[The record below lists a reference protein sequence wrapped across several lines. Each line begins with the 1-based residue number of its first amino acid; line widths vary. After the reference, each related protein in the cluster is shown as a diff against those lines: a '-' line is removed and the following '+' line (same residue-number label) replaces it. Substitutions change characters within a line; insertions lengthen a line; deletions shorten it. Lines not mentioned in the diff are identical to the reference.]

1 MKQKLSSRV
10 RNATLASLIAMIAP
24 LTSCGDSA
32 AAESVFLFVINGY
45 TGSNSLTII
54 GPTGT
59 VASSLAFGDR
69 VGPVEVNRALG
80 TEFTVLLDG
89 TPEAIDLD
97 VELFSMYPQE
107 TGTLFLKRRSD
118 DSEVAISLYRHVQT
132 ISDGCMLTFENGLS
146 LNETYLSVPSQFTF
160 TPEFRIEDIASAGY
174 LDENQLRVQTEC
186 GPLPVPPAG
195 SRVPRDFAP
204 LMADPYFFLVPCD
217 DQLLENQ
224 VCYVWGAF
232 GPDLSTNVIAIPNT
246 FEYAECLSQAVEI
259 NQPTVDPPLPF
270 PPDDA
275 QVQCPTGEIQ
285 WTDVNLP
292 EQAILDCQA
301 RRAYDSIL
309 MTPGAEGNN
318 TESIYFGGGQCTHT
332 FRLVTPGLQ
341 TIFGPEDGDSLGKH
355 QDGDFVESTVQIPVG
370 SEHFY
375 VLFGRPVNPL
385 LWQWDSGSNFV
396 DLAAY
401 PYFNGQNQRVG
412 DTDFPE

>member
-97 VELFSMYPQE
+97 LELFSMYPQE

-118 DSEVAISLYRHVQT
+118 DAEVAVSLYRHVQT
-132 ISDGCMLTFENGLS
+132 ISPSCQLTFENALS
-146 LNETYLSVPSQFTF
+146 LNETYLSFPHQFTYS
-160 TPEFRIEDIASAGY
+160 PEFRLDDIQEGGY
-174 LDENQLRVQTEC
+174 FPEQDLTIQTEC
-186 GPLPVPPAG
+186 GPLPSPPAG
-195 SRVPRDFAP
+195 SRIPRDFSDIQ
-204 LMADPYFFLVPCD
+204 ADPYFFMTPCED
-217 DQLLENQ
+217 TILENQ
-224 VCYVWGAF
+224 LCHVWGEY
-232 GPDLSTNVIAIPNT
+232 GIDLTTNVLGRPT
-246 FEYAECLSQAVEI
+246 TGEYANCLSQAVEI
-259 NQPTVDPPLPF
+259 KQPEVDPPLPF

-275 QVQCPTGEIQ
+275 QVQCPPGPLT
-285 WTDVNLP
+285 WDDVNLP
-292 EQAILDCQA
+292 ESAILDCQEKKVYETVTVA
-301 RRAYDSIL
+301 
-309 MTPGAEGNN
+309 PGAESNN
-318 TESIYFGGGQCTHT
+318 TESIYFFSGKCTHT
-332 FRLVTPGLQ
+332 FRIVTPGLQ
-341 TIFGPEDGDSLGKH
+341 TIFGPEDGDALGKH
-355 QDGDFVESTVQIPVG
+355 QDGDFVETTAEISPG

-375 VLFGRPVNPL
+375 ILFGRPVNPL
-385 LWQWDSGSNFV
+385 VWQWDSGSNFV

-401 PYFNGQNQRVG
+401 PYFNGQNERIG

>member
-97 VELFSMYPQE
+97 LELFSMYPQE

-118 DSEVAISLYRHVQT
+118 DAEVSVSLYRHVQT
-132 ISDGCMLTFENGLS
+132 IDPGCQLTFENGLS
-146 LNETYLSVPSQFTF
+146 MNETYVTNAGQFSIALEYFRESAAGGGYFDESQ
-160 TPEFRIEDIASAGY
+160 E
-174 LDENQLRVQTEC
+174 RVQTEC
-186 GPLPVPPAG
+186 GPLPEPPAG
-195 SRVPRDFAP
+195 SLVPRDHS
-204 LMADPYFFLVPCD
+204 LIEQEPYFFQVDCEDPIR
-217 DQLLENQ
+217 ENA
-224 VCYVWGAF
+224 VCYTWGDF
-232 GPDLSTNVIAIPNT
+232 GGDGATGVVGPPRTSQYLD
-246 FEYAECLSQAVEI
+246 CLSQAVEI
-259 NQPTVDPPLPF
+259 KQPEADPPLPF

-275 QVQCPTGEIQ
+275 QVQCPPGPIT
-285 WTDVNLP
+285 WADVNLP
-292 EQAILDCQA
+292 EQAILDCQKDRLYETA
-301 RRAYDSIL
+301 VA
-309 MTPGAEGNN
+309 TPGAEGNN
-318 TESIYFGGGQCTHT
+318 TITTLYGGASCTVQ
-332 FRLVTPGLQ
+332 FRIRTPGLQ
-341 TIFGPEDGDSLGKH
+341 TIFGPEDGDTLGKH
-355 QDGDFVESTVQIPVG
+355 QDGDFVEARVEIPTG
-370 SEHFY
+370 SEHFF

-385 LWQWDSGSNFV
+385 IWQWDSGSNFV

-401 PYFNGQNQRVG
+401 PYFNGQNVRIG